1 MMHFVID
8 SYGCN
13 SSRTDNLLD
22 IYEVINKLVDEFQL
36 SPIMPPQLVPY
47 YYCQNPADVG
57 ISAFVLLQ
65 GGHFTIHTF
74 PEWGC
79 YFADLMCESRFV
91 NKDAL
96 TEFMKREF
104 PCSSLFIQL
113 VYREEFAVND
123 MGAYSLADFGP
134 HYMIASTLEKGCD
147 FNVESLMKLL
157 DTLPPKIGM
166 HPINRPVVL
175 YDKVNDPTYVSGIAL
190 IAESHIAIH
199 YNLKERKVLMDIFS
213 CKTVDEKK
221 YSEVMNELFKGNY
234 QDVLIRRGRKNE
246 QRLETQEN
254 KYNSHKY
261 WQDVIIDKK
270 DN

>member
-22 IYEVINKLVDEFQL
+22 IYEVINKLVDDFQL
-36 SPIMPPQLVPY
+36 SPIMPPQLIPY

-57 ISAFVLLQ
+57 ISAFVLLK

-74 PEWGC
+74 PKWGC
-79 YFADLMCESRFV
+79 YFADLMCENRFV

-96 TEFMKREF
+96 YDFMKREF
-104 PCSSLFIQL
+104 PCSSLSITPI
-113 VYREEFAVND
+113 YREEFTEND

-134 HYMIASTLEKGCD
+134 HYMISSILEEGNEYTLE
-147 FNVESLMKLL
+147 SMMHLL
-157 DTLPPKIGM
+157 DSLPSKVDM
-166 HPINRPVVL
+166 HPISRPVVL
-175 YDKVNDPTYVSGIAL
+175 YDTIDNPEFISGIAV

-199 YNLKERKVLMDIFS
+199 YNIKERKVLMDIFS
-213 CKTVDEKK
+213 CKTVDGKK
-221 YSEVMNELFKGNY
+221 YAEVMNEMFKGNY
-234 QDVLIRRGRKNE
+234 RDVLIRRGRKNE

-254 KYNSHKY
+254 KFNSHKF
-261 WQDVIIDKK
+261 WQDIISGKK
-270 DN
+270 E